1 MENNKNI
8 VIQNIDGT
16 TVNAELVT
24 YLISED
30 KLHSYLVYSKGE
42 KNVPSGDEVIYI
54 TRFVNDNGIY
64 KVFGIESDNEWL
76 EVQRL
81 LKAIANV

>member
-30 KLHSYLVYSKGE
+30 KLHS
-42 KNVPSGDEVIYI
+42 
-54 TRFVNDNGIY
+54 
-64 KVFGIESDNEWL
+64 
-76 EVQRL
+76 
-81 LKAIANV
+81 